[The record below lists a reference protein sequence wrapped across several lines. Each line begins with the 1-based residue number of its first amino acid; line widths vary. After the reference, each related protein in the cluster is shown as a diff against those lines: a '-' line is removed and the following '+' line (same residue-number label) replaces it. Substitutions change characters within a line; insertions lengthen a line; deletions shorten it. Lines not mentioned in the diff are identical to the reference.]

1 MTLLRTILSVL
12 AAWSLLGVLAVG
24 LGWLLVPLQSIRRN
38 LEKIV
43 WGVRAIEQQTVPLGA
58 HADALVASLGETRDA
73 VGAAADQLDRV
84 SRDIDAAG
92 PALQSR

>member
-1 MTLLRTILSVL
+1 MPLLRTILSVL
-12 AAWSLLGVLAVG
+12 AAWSLLAVLVVG
-24 LGWLLVPLQSIRRN
+24 LGLLVLPLQSIRRN

-58 HADALVASLGETRDA
+58 HADALVASLSETSDA
-73 VGAAADQLDRV
+73 VGAAADELDKV

-92 PALQSR
+92 SAFRTR